1 MGKRLLFTTIAVV
14 LEDVTVDADTGEGS
28 GGSSAL
34 TEHVAATVLA
44 AEAWLA
50 FHQGL
55 GLHCNRHRASVT
67 MSHPRASVIMSH
79 PRASVIMSHPRA
91 SVTMSHPRA
100 SVTMS
105 HPKSP
110 TGHQS

>member
-1 MGKRLLFTTIAVV
+1 MPRANGASWGKDCCQVHHLTTIAVV

-67 MSHPRASVIMSH
+67 MSHP
-79 PRASVIMSHPRA
+79 
-91 SVTMSHPRA
+91 
-100 SVTMS
+100 
-105 HPKSP
+105 KSP
-110 TGHQS
+110 TRHPSP

>member
-1 MGKRLLFTTIAVV
+1 MHRANGASCGKDCCQVHHLTTIAVV

-67 MSHPRASVIMSH
+67 MSHPRASV
-79 PRASVIMSHPRA
+79 
-91 SVTMSHPRA
+91 
-100 SVTMS
+100 TMS

-110 TGHQS
+110 TGHQSQ